1 MYLRMEGPTE
11 EMLLV
16 MERVNSVENYLGQE
30 RGGIRLNLGR
40 GEEDAEF
47 RIYEGDANL
56 RQEPGQI

>member
-1 MYLRMEGPTE
+1 
-11 EMLLV
+11 MLLV
-16 MERVNSVENYLGQE
+16 TERVNSVENYLGQE

-47 RIYEGDANL
+47 RIYEGDTNL